1 MEFTHFD
8 GEGNAWMVDVSE
20 KKETIREAVAAGSIF
35 MSAECFEKVRT
46 GGMAKGDVLGVA
58 RIAGIMGAKKTSDL
72 IPLCHILNLTKLSV
86 EFELHEEKHEIRAFC
101 TAKTTGRTGV
111 EMEALTGVST
121 ALLTIYDMCKAVDKT
136 MEIGQIALLRKS
148 GGKSGDFVRP
158 AQEKNPV
165 AECPVTEGPGSD
177 GPASENGALEVTA
190 ATDSAA
196 EIPGSESLGLEHS
209 SAAEIPGPESLGPEP
224 SSAETETAD
233 RSKETAAQSL
243 ETATQS
249 KETAA
254 VGAKTVAQSR
264 ETAAVGAKTVAQS
277 KETAAVGAKTVAQS
291 RESTDRGMELKKLPG
306 RLTVCKVPS
315 TAEINIEKDFY
326 FIGKTD
332 EELSLVC
339 KTEDTPVMT
348 TDRDDGWRGFRIQGQ
363 LDFSLIGILSELS
376 AILARNRIGI
386 FAVSTYNTDYILVK
400 EENFEKAMRVLAEA
414 GYRVV

>member
-72 IPLCHILNLTKLSV
+72 IPLCHILNLTRLSV
-86 EFELHEEKHEIRAFC
+86 EFELHEEKYEIRAFC

-209 SAAEIPGPESLGPEP
+209 SAAKIPGPESLRPEP

-233 RSKETAAQSL
+233 RSGEMTARGEEMINRGEET
-243 ETATQS
+243 
-249 KETAA
+249 
-254 VGAKTVAQSR
+254 TVRGEEAP
-264 ETAAVGAKTVAQS
+264 AG
-277 KETAAVGAKTVAQS
+277 
-291 RESTDRGMELKKLPG
+291 GMELKKLPG

-315 TAEINIEKDFY
+315 TAEIDIEKDFY